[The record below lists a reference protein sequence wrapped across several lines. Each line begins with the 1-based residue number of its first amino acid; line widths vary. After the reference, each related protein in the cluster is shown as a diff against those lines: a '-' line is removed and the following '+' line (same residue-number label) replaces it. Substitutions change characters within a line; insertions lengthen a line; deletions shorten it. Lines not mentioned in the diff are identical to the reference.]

1 MANLI
6 ITEPSIFYKQG
17 DSLVLL
23 DSFEKN
29 FFDLIITSPPY
40 NLEKDYESKITF
52 ENYLNDQEKII
63 GKLVPLLTD
72 RGSICWQV
80 GNTIEPKTKEIV
92 PLDIHFYNIFKSHGL
107 FLRNR
112 IIWTFG
118 HGLHSKKRFS
128 GRYETILW
136 FSKTEDYIFN
146 LDDVRVPSKYPGKR
160 HFKGPKKG
168 ELSGNPKGKNPGD
181 VWEIL
186 ENDWGN
192 EVWNIP
198 NVKSNHLEKTIH
210 PCQYPVELV
219 ERCILALTVPGS
231 WILDPFAGVG
241 STLIAA
247 HKNSR
252 NAVGIELFEEYVKIG
267 EERLDLL
274 RKGQLNLRPMTREVM
289 DPRESP
295 LSVVPDE
302 FKKVSHEDI

>member
-1 MANLI
+1 MTNLI

-136 FSKTEDYIFN
+136 FSKTEEYIFN
-146 LDDVRVPSKYPGKR
+146 L
-160 HFKGPKKG
+160 
-168 ELSGNPKGKNPGD
+168 
-181 VWEIL
+181 
-186 ENDWGN
+186 
-192 EVWNIP
+192 
-198 NVKSNHLEKTIH
+198 
-210 PCQYPVELV
+210 
-219 ERCILALTVPGS
+219 
-231 WILDPFAGVG
+231 
-241 STLIAA
+241 
-247 HKNSR
+247 
-252 NAVGIELFEEYVKIG
+252 IE
-267 EERLDLL
+267 
-274 RKGQLNLRPMTREVM
+274 
-289 DPRESP
+289 S
-295 LSVVPDE
+295 
-302 FKKVSHEDI
+302 